1 MEQIKQVS
9 SKQMTDEFVNK
20 ISYSSQNV
28 KLKVTYALEWNSQ
41 SGELVFGNLVD
52 IIDAKYSESENENR
66 SIFVTKFFDAGYK
79 LKEQQIKELNKLN
92 FDLIL
97 EEFEVKLK
105 VVEKTIRMTPSIG
118 QATYK
123 NLVEFIYFL
132 TS

>member
-1 MEQIKQVS
+1 
-9 SKQMTDEFVNK
+9 
-20 ISYSSQNV
+20 
-28 KLKVTYALEWNSQ
+28 
-41 SGELVFGNLVD
+41 
-52 IIDAKYSESENENR
+52 
-66 SIFVTKFFDAGYK
+66 

-123 NLVEFIYFL
+123 NLVEFISFL